1 MKILAN
7 LQLDSSQVRQIGAV
21 SENIEVLT
29 ADSEGEILELMP
41 EIDVVFG
48 NFSHEMFLLGKK
60 LKWVQVG
67 SAGVNDLM
75 YSDFV
80 DSEVIMT
87 SAKGLVGVHL
97 AEHAMALLLALTR
110 GVAWSIR
117 NPSWDQRAATR
128 SISWEL
134 LESTMGIVGLG
145 GTGRELAIRA
155 LGFGMRVIAVDPEDV
170 ELPYGIDA
178 CWRMD
183 KFHQLLEESDVVAI
197 CAPLT
202 YETEGMFDLAAFQL
216 MRKHALLINV
226 TRGAIV
232 DEHALLQA
240 LDHGLIG
247 GAGLDVTPQE
257 PLPTDHP
264 LWQMGNVVITPHS
277 AGGSP
282 RRMDRSVELFCDN
295 LRLLLSNK
303 PLNNVIDKNKGY

>member
-1 MKILAN
+1 
-7 LQLDSSQVRQIGAV
+7 
-21 SENIEVLT
+21 
-29 ADSEGEILELMP
+29 
-41 EIDVVFG
+41 
-48 NFSHEMFLLGKK
+48 
-60 LKWVQVG
+60 
-67 SAGVNDLM
+67 
-75 YSDFV
+75 
-80 DSEVIMT
+80 
-87 SAKGLVGVHL
+87 
-97 AEHAMALLLALTR
+97 
-110 GVAWSIR
+110 
-117 NPSWDQRAATR
+117 
-128 SISWEL
+128 
-134 LESTMGIVGLG
+134 
-145 GTGRELAIRA
+145 
-155 LGFGMRVIAVDPEDV
+155 
-170 ELPYGIDA
+170 
-178 CWRMD
+178 
-183 KFHQLLEESDVVAI
+183 
-197 CAPLT
+197 
-202 YETEGMFDLAAFQL
+202 MFDLAAFQL